1 MHGDE
6 DSEMDNTG
14 LRGLQGF
21 INRFIYSLLLI
32 LGFVGCVSQFR
43 GYWNLIDVYFISG
56 IQQPLHNFQV
66 INHNIIFYLSCILSL
81 FNLLGNSH
89 IRRSICQ
96 FYGMLLLF
104 LLYCGTSLHGGVFL
118 EKKRYTTGIL
128 FPNFF
133 LTYMLATKVE
143 SRKSFVLNVVASPD
157 DVISDATIDKATN
170 M

>member
-1 MHGDE
+1 M
-6 DSEMDNTG
+6 
-14 LRGLQGF
+14 F
-21 INRFIYSLLLI
+21 
-32 LGFVGCVSQFR
+32 
-43 GYWNLIDVYFISG
+43 
-56 IQQPLHNFQV
+56 
-66 INHNIIFYLSCILSL
+66 L
-81 FNLLGNSH
+81 FDQLGNRH

-133 LTYMLATKVE
+133 LTYMLATKLE
-143 SRKSFVLNVVASPD
+143 SKKSFVLNVVASSD
-157 DVISDATIDKATN
+157 DLISDANRKKATS